1 MLSCSNNNMNNHNLH
16 SCNCTNQYIFA
27 VYKQLLSLL
36 LNVVLFSPIYIYI
49 YIVSEGS
56 DVCMNDC
63 NSEGQRQATQY
74 ELMCCDTSN
83 LGNFIKFQED
93 NHRIRYISCPL
104 TIPDWCSYYEE

>member
-1 MLSCSNNNMNNHNLH
+1 MFF
-16 SCNCTNQYIFA
+16 Y
-27 VYKQLLSLL
+27 LLY
-36 LNVVLFSPIYIYI
+36 N
-49 YIVSEGS
+49 IVSGINEGS

-93 NHRIRYISCPL
+93 NRRIRYISCPL

>member
-1 MLSCSNNNMNNHNLH
+1 MTIIYILATVHFCSVYN
-16 SCNCTNQYIFA
+16 YI
-27 VYKQLLSLL
+27 QLLSLL
-36 LNVVLFSPIYIYI
+36 PNVVLSSSI
-49 YIVSEGS
+49 YIVPEES

-93 NHRIRYISCPL
+93 NHQIRYISCPL
-104 TIPDWCSYYEE
+104 TIPDWCSYNEE

>member
-1 MLSCSNNNMNNHNLH
+1 ML
-16 SCNCTNQYIFA
+16 FF
-27 VYKQLLSLL
+27 LL
-36 LNVVLFSPIYIYI
+36 LYVVP
-49 YIVSEGS
+49 EGS

-74 ELMCCDTSN
+74 ELMCCDPSN

-93 NHRIRYISCPL
+93 NRRIHYISCPL

>member
-1 MLSCSNNNMNNHNLH
+1 MNDHNLH
-16 SCNCTNQYIFA
+16 PCNCTNQYIFA
-27 VYKQLLSLL
+27 VYITTYNYYLFYSVLL
-36 LNVVLFSPIYIYI
+36 FFTYI

-104 TIPDWCSYYEE
+104 TIPDWCSYYVE